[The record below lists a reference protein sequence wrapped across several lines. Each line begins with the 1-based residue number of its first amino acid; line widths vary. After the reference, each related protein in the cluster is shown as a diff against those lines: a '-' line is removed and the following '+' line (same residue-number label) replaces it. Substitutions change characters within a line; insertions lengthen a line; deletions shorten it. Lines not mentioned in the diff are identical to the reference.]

1 MTRERAHHSRI
12 CRPAADQRA
21 TTYRAERPAAN
32 WRATTPRLWRRRRL
46 A

>member
-21 TTYRAERPAAN
+21 TTYRAERLVLAAN
-32 WRATTPRLWRRRRL
+32 WRATTPRL
-46 A
+46 